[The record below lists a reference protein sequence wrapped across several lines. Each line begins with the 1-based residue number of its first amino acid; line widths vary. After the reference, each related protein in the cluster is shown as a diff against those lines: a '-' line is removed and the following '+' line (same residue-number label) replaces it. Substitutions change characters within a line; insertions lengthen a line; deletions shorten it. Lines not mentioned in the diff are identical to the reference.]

1 LAVDSST
8 PGHRLGHES
17 KRRWGG
23 SGDACRGGLSAA
35 AMASGAEEWV
45 RAREQ
50 GKEEESD
57 FSSSMGHSGEGIR
70 VTGRLEAVGG
80 AYGRRKP

>member
-1 LAVDSST
+1 
-8 PGHRLGHES
+8 
-17 KRRWGG
+17 
-23 SGDACRGGLSAA
+23 
-35 AMASGAEEWV
+35 MASGAEERV
-45 RAREQ
+45 RARER

-80 AYGRRKP
+80 ACGRRKP

>member
-1 LAVDSST
+1 
-8 PGHRLGHES
+8 
-17 KRRWGG
+17 
-23 SGDACRGGLSAA
+23 
-35 AMASGAEEWV
+35 MASGAEEWV
-45 RAREQ
+45 RARER

-80 AYGRRKP
+80 ACGRRKP